1 MKDGRQQTK
10 EEHMMNMI
18 VEHVDVW
25 AAPIKDEPGGL
36 ANILSGLRNAGA
48 DLDFI
53 IARRAPEQPGKGV
66 VFVTPLRG
74 DVEVSAAATLGFNV
88 TSSLK
93 SLRIEGDNKPGVA
106 AQLTEKLAEA
116 RINLHSV
123 SAAVIGARFILYIG
137 FDTASD
143 AEKAARL
150 LKKM

>member
-1 MKDGRQQTK
+1 MD
-10 EEHMMNMI
+10 MI

-36 ANILSGLRNAGA
+36 ANILSGLKNAGA

-53 IARRAPEQPGKGV
+53 IARRAPEQPGTGV

-74 DVEVSAAATLGFNV
+74 DTEVSAAATLGFNV

-93 SLRIEGDNKPGVA
+93 SLRVEGNNKPGVA
-106 AQLTEKLAEA
+106 AVLTEKMAAA

-137 FDTASD
+137 FDSAAD
-143 AEKAARL
+143 AEKASKL